1 MFCDC
6 SLEDK
11 ITQLTKENEALRQVS
26 AAAAGEERLS
36 LTGSTVTHDTHPDS
50 HIDQSVHTG
59 TSPPPNDDTSSH
71 CHHSVS
77 VCNPTPYSIVHLCAV
92 LSSLTFIHP
101 ACPVTSQSSDSPY
114 TENYILSSEY
124 SENRHYVI
132 LLKLRTNA

>member
-59 TSPPPNDDTSSH
+59 TTPPPNDDTSSH

-77 VCNPTPYSIVHLCAV
+77 VCNPTPYSIIHLCAV

-101 ACPVTSQSSDSPY
+101 ACPVLSHLRAQTHL
-114 TENYILSSEY
+114 ILKIISCHL
-124 SENRHYVI
+124 NTVRI
-132 LLKLRTNA
+132 DIM